1 MKNGVESYSC
11 MTHLESCGILGSL
24 GSTISLRHLPQK
36 MTPSANRT
44 ISISSIM
51 ELEFSI

>member
-1 MKNGVESYSC
+1 MGRELFMHDPSGELW
-11 MTHLESCGILGSL
+11 HFGSL